1 MTPITLVH
9 SAEAAIANIPRFVE
23 YVESGRRI
31 EIRKTLSHARSWYM
45 IEDGDSYL
53 AAPSKFLGYADL
65 TDDLYA
71 DETGVNGQLDGR
83 VTERLL
89 APWTTQVEKDDP
101 RYEKMRRAL
110 AKFCARYG
118 AFPNKSARIS
128 VFQETEKPNVTE
140 AELVKALTILIAS
153 LSSESKKNLKRLAFS

>member
-23 YVESGRRI
+23 YVHAGRRT
-31 EIRKTLSHARSWYM
+31 EIRRALSAARSWYL
-45 IEDGDSYL
+45 IEEGDSYL
-53 AAPSKFLGYADL
+53 AAPSKFIAYSDL

-71 DETGVNGQLDGR
+71 NETGVNGQLDGR

-89 APWTTQVEKDDP
+89 APWTIQVEKDDP
-101 RYEKMRRAL
+101 RYEKMRSAL

-128 VFQETEKPNVTE
+128 IFQETVKPNVTE
-140 AELVKALTILIAS
+140 AELVKALTVLIAS
-153 LSSESKKNLKRLAFS
+153 LSSEGKKNLKRLAFP